1 MSSTPLSATDK
12 LQKLGLFAITWPIF
26 IEQLSHIL
34 PGMID
39 IFMISHLGDA
49 AAAGVSVAN
58 QIVVFFI
65 VLFSFIGLG
74 CSVVIT
80 HYLGAQ
86 DKQGA
91 ERVAS
96 NAIGINV
103 WFGALISLLTLL
115 FSDQM
120 LALLHLPKELLPYAR
135 PFLALMGGT
144 LFLEAINIV
153 FASILRAHGHT
164 REVMLIALG
173 MNLINIALNSIL
185 IFGLFGLTPL
195 GVVGAAVSTVISRF
209 LACLA
214 YVYLVKRQI
223 QLSLKLHALWD
234 FSNAIIAKILHIGLP
249 SAGENLCWWTSF
261 MVITYF
267 IAQMGADQMATFTY
281 AMQLSMV
288 MMMLSISIGIGT
300 EIIIGHLIGAG
311 ELDLAYRQLLRSLRV
326 GVTLTVIMTVAVV
339 LAAKPLF
346 ALFSH
351 KSEIIEAGA
360 SLLLVSLILE
370 PGRTFNLVVINSLR
384 ATGDAR
390 FPLYAGIVSM
400 WGVAVVLAWLFG
412 LHWGWG
418 LVGVWSA
425 FALDEWVRGLL
436 MYRRWKSRAWEK
448 YAHATRAGLQRV

>member
-1 MSSTPLSATDK
+1 MSANPAPLTEK

-74 CSVVIT
+74 SSVVIT

-96 NAIGINV
+96 NAIGVNV
-103 WFGALISLLTLL
+103 WLGAVISILTLL
-115 FSDQM
+115 FSNQM
-120 LALLHLPKELLPYAR
+120 LTLLHLPSELLPYAR

-164 REVMLIALG
+164 REVMVIALG

-195 GVVGAAVSTVISRF
+195 GVVGAALSTVISR
-209 LACLA
+209 LIACIA
-214 YVYLVKRQI
+214 YVYLVKRLI
-223 QLSLKLHALWD
+223 QLPLRFEALWN
-234 FSNAIIAKILHIGLP
+234 FSPSIIAKILHIGIP

-267 IAQMGADQMATFTY
+267 IAQMGADQIATFTY
-281 AMQLSMV
+281 AMQLSMI
-288 MMMLSISIGIGT
+288 MMMLSIAIGIGT

-326 GVTLTVIMTVAVV
+326 GVALTVVMTVVV
-339 LAAKPLF
+339 VFAAKPLF
-346 ALFSH
+346 SLFSQ
-351 KSEIIEAGA
+351 KPEIIEAGA

-390 FPLYAGIVSM
+390 FPLYAGIASM
-400 WGVAVVLAWLFG
+400 WGIAVVLAWLLG

-418 LVGVWSA
+418 LIGVWSA
-425 FALDEWVRGLL
+425 FAIDEWVRGLL

-448 YAHATRAGLQRV
+448 HAHATRAGLQQN

>member
-1 MSSTPLSATDK
+1 MSANPAPLTEK

-74 CSVVIT
+74 SSVVIT

-96 NAIGINV
+96 NAIGVNV
-103 WFGALISLLTLL
+103 WLGAAISILTLL
-115 FSDQM
+115 FSNQM
-120 LALLHLPKELLPYAR
+120 LTLLHLPNELLPYAR

-164 REVMLIALG
+164 REVMVIALG

-195 GVVGAAVSTVISRF
+195 GVVGAALSTVISR
-209 LACLA
+209 LIACVA
-214 YVYLVKRQI
+214 YVYLVKRLI
-223 QLSLKLHALWD
+223 QLPLRFEALWN
-234 FSNAIIAKILHIGLP
+234 FSRSIIAKILHIGIP

-267 IAQMGADQMATFTY
+267 IAQMGADQIATFTY
-281 AMQLSMV
+281 AMQLSMI
-288 MMMLSISIGIGT
+288 MMMLSIAIGIGT

-326 GVTLTVIMTVAVV
+326 GVALTVVMTVVV
-339 LAAKPLF
+339 VFAGKPLF
-346 ALFSH
+346 SLFSQ
-351 KSEIIEAGA
+351 KPEIIEAGA

-400 WGVAVVLAWLFG
+400 WGIAVVLAWLLG

-418 LVGVWSA
+418 LIGVWSA
-425 FALDEWVRGLL
+425 FAIDEWVRGLL

-448 YAHATRAGLQRV
+448 HAHATRAGLQQN

>member
-1 MSSTPLSATDK
+1 MSSSPISATNQ
-12 LQKLGLFAITWPIF
+12 LQKLGLFSITWPIF
-26 IEQLSHIL
+26 VEQLSHIL

-80 HYLGAQ
+80 HYLGGQ
-86 DKQGA
+86 DTQGA

-103 WFGALISLLTLL
+103 WLGAAISLLTLL

-120 LALLHLPKELLPYAR
+120 LALLHLPKDLLPYAR

-144 LFLEAINIV
+144 LFLEALNIV

-164 REVMLIALG
+164 REVMVIALG
-173 MNLINIALNSIL
+173 MNLINIALNSVL
-185 IFGLFGLTPL
+185 IFGLLGFTPL
-195 GVVGAAVSTVISRF
+195 GVVGAALSTVISRF

-223 QLSLKLHALWD
+223 QLRLKIQALWN
-234 FSNAIIAKILHIGLP
+234 FSSAIISKILHIGLP

-346 ALFSH
+346 ALFSQ
-351 KSEIIEAGA
+351 KPEIIESGA

-400 WGVAVVLAWLFG
+400 WGIAVVLAWLFG

-448 YAHATRAGLQRV
+448 YAHATRAGLQQR